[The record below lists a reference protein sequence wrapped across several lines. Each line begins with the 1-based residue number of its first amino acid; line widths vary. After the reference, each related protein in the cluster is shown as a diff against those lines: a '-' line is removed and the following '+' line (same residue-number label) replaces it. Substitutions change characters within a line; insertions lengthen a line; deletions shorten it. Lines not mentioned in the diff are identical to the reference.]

1 MCAHSH
7 TNEITKLAQGD
18 PLAYQAFSCENKD
31 PQDPQGPQI
40 PECYTCARVLH
51 HQIPSILTAI
61 DELFERTGATATAT
75 TDTPSSS
82 SSSLPNEHQSR
93 FQGLQYAPA
102 LERALL
108 EGHNEQ
114 SSIIAFG
121 VEVGDLSLSPQRN
134 ERRFETD

>member
-7 TNEITKLAQGD
+7 ITKLAQGNS
-18 PLAYQAFSCENKD
+18 LADRVFSCGNKG
-31 PQDPQGPQI
+31 PQGSQI

-51 HQIPSILTAI
+51 HQIPSILKAI
-61 DELFERTGATATAT
+61 DELFEKTSATAT
-75 TDTPSSS
+75 TDTPPSSPS
-82 SSSLPNEHQSR
+82 SLSSFTSLPNDHQGG

-121 VEVGDLSLSPQRN
+121 IEVGDLSLSP
-134 ERRFETD
+134 ET